1 MFGSNIALIFYVA
14 SPAGGFLICGASRL
28 ALYIYI
34 YMYIFYMFVF
44 LLVFLASF
52 CICHFYMVS
61 SLFSMLP
68 NSGWRANES
77 WPSASIRDALL
88 KDGLGLN
95 FCRYIGQMGGV
106 GSICDVHFCQ
116 SCS

>member
-1 MFGSNIALIFYVA
+1 MWCLKTGVI
-14 SPAGGFLICGASRL
+14 
-28 ALYIYI
+28 YIYI
-34 YMYIFYMFVF
+34 HVYILHVCIFVGFLGKLLYMPFSYV
-44 LLVFLASF
+44 
-52 CICHFYMVS
+52 VS

-106 GSICDVHFCQ
+106 GIYVTCIFVNHAVNHYG
-116 SCS
+116 